1 MVPAV
6 VCHVVVFSALL
17 VQRTVFATRG
27 RSFLTCGCVL
37 NPSDASNDT
46 AGAVFKRRL
55 ATLLGLLIGLVFLYL
70 AFARVDL
77 GAVWHQIRSL
87 ALYQTWVATALTLS
101 ALFLR
106 GLRWWYLLPRPHRRG
121 ELWQSVRALSI
132 GYGVTNVA
140 SRLGELARIVALYR
154 GTGRDLGSVS
164 ATVVLDRLLLDLSVF
179 AMLVGFS
186 LTFFHDRLTALFP
199 GAAAALWALTGVVFL
214 GLAALFWT
222 AIAPQSLKRLAA
234 LFGLERQPALWT
246 RLARLIDQVSG
257 GLSVLTSPSAY
268 LGLVLINGAAWGAS
282 VLMLGYILAVFG
294 VAASPAEVVLLFAV
308 SNLGMILP
316 SPGGI
321 GTYHYFTTMGL
332 TQLLGAD
339 AVTAAAL
346 AAYAH
351 GISYISYSVFA
362 LVAWLIPGV
371 KATPSAAA
379 SAELV

>member
-1 MVPAV
+1 MG
-6 VCHVVVFSALL
+6 FSALL
-17 VQRTVFATRG
+17 VQRTVFATWG
-27 RSFLTCGCVL
+27 RSFSRRGCAL
-37 NPSDASNDT
+37 NPSDVSNDT

-55 ATLLGLLIGLVFLYL
+55 ATLAGLLIGLVFLYL

-77 GAVWHQIRSL
+77 GAVWQQISTL
-87 ALYQTWVATALTLS
+87 ALYQTWVATALTLA

-179 AMLVGFS
+179 ALLVGFS
-186 LTFFHDRLTALFP
+186 LTFFQDRLLALFP
-199 GAAAALWALTGVVFL
+199 GAAAALWALTAVVFL
-214 GLAALFWT
+214 GLAGLFWT
-222 AIAPQSLKRLAA
+222 AAAPRSLKRLAA
-234 LFGLERQPALWT
+234 LFGLAKRPALWP
-246 RLARLIDQVSG
+246 RLETLIDQVSG

-268 LGLVLINGAAWGAS
+268 LGLVLINSAAWGAS
-282 VLMLGYILAVFG
+282 ILMLGYILAVFN

-321 GTYHYFTTMGL
+321 GTYHYFTTLGL

-362 LVAWLIPGV
+362 LFAWLIPGMKV
-371 KATPSAAA
+371 VASSPA

>member
-1 MVPAV
+1 MFPAV
-6 VCHVVVFSALL
+6 VYAAAGFSALL
-17 VQRTVFATRG
+17 VQGTVFATRG
-27 RSFLTCGCVL
+27 RSFSTCGCVL
-37 NPSDASNDT
+37 NPSDASNET
-46 AGAVFKRRL
+46 FKRHL
-55 ATLLGLLIGLVFLYL
+55 ATLFGLMIGLVFLYL

-77 GAVWHQIRSL
+77 GAVWHQISTL
-87 ALYQTWVATALTLS
+87 ALYQTGVATALTLS

-121 ELWQSVRALSI
+121 ELWQSIRALSI

-140 SRLGELARIVALYR
+140 SRLGELARILALYR
-154 GTGRDLGSVS
+154 GTGRDIGSVS

-199 GAAAALWALTGVVFL
+199 GAASALWGLTAAVFV
-214 GLAALFWT
+214 GLAGLFWT
-222 AIAPQSLKRLAA
+222 ATAPRSLKQLVA
-234 LFGLERQPALWT
+234 LFGLKRRPALWA
-246 RLARLIDQVSG
+246 RLEQLIDQVSG

-268 LGLVLINGAAWGAS
+268 LGLVLINSGAWGAS
-282 VLMLGYILAVFG
+282 ILMLGYILAVFN
-294 VAASPAEVVLLFAV
+294 VAATPAEVVLLFAV

-351 GISYISYSVFA
+351 GISYISYSGFA

-371 KATPSAAA
+371 KRVASTTA